1 MKPNPEY
8 DLLFL
13 LRIIEAAE
21 KIRLYSAPFDDA
33 ESFFHS
39 SDQKEFNACIYL
51 LGQIG
56 EQAKRLSNS
65 TLKIGSDI
73 DWGKLYG
80 FRNRVV
86 HDYVGIDKH
95 ITFEII
101 KEAIPETIDKISL
114 LISTCLRKNHFNAQD
129 IQIARSSPYLRHVDF
144 NNLK

>member
-1 MKPNPEY
+1 M
-8 DLLFL
+8 FL

-21 KIRLYSAPFDDA
+21 KIRIYTTPFEDA
-33 ESFFHS
+33 ESFFDS

-56 EQAKRLSNS
+56 EQAKQLSDP
-65 TLKIGSDI
+65 TRKIGSDI

-86 HDYVGIDKH
+86 HDYVGIGKY

-101 KEAIPETIDKISL
+101 KEAIPDTIDKISL
-114 LISTCLRKNHFNAQD
+114 LISTCLRKTHFNAAD
-129 IQIARSSPYLRHVDF
+129 IPTCSKQPV
-144 NNLK
+144 LKTCRFQ

>member
-21 KIRLYSAPFDDA
+21 KIRIYSTPFEDA
-33 ESFFHS
+33 ESFFDS

-56 EQAKRLSNS
+56 EQAKRLSDS
-65 TLKIGSDI
+65 TRKIGSDI
-73 DWGKLYG
+73 DWEKLYV

-86 HDYVGIDKH
+86 HDYVGIDRY

-101 KEAIPETIDKISL
+101 KEAIPDTIDKISL
-114 LISTCLRKNHFNAQD
+114 LISTCLRKTHFNAAD
-129 IQIARSSPYLRHVDF
+129 IQLAQSSPYLRHVDF
-144 NNLK
+144 NSLK